1 MSGMG
6 FEPMPSI
13 EDQKSH
19 SFVLLHIG
27 EQGFHLE
34 SGTLDHSAILTMKIV
49 FNINNFSYDSWI
61 YIEIYSIPILFANR
75 LFFTVCLY
83 EPTHQYFRLP

>member
-1 MSGMG
+1 MG

-49 FNINNFSYDSWI
+49 
-61 YIEIYSIPILFANR
+61 
-75 LFFTVCLY
+75 
-83 EPTHQYFRLP
+83 